1 MNFNNTSKYK
11 LGDIC
16 DKIGSGATP
25 RGGKEAYYSVG
36 EYSLVR
42 SQNILDYFFSY
53 DGLAFIDEDQ
63 ATKLNNVTLI
73 EDDVLLNITGDSV
86 ARVCQVPKQVLPARV
101 NQHVVIIRPN
111 KKILDNC
118 YLKYYLLNPNF
129 KNHLLNISKVGA
141 TRKAITKV
149 MIEDLDVEI
158 PSLNVQKKIAKI
170 LSDIDSKIELNKKNN
185 LTLEK
190 VAKTLYNKWF
200 ISYDFPEFDGNLIN
214 SELGDIPASWNVDF
228 LSEMFDFLEGP
239 GLRHWQYKDEG
250 IPFINI
256 RLINGNNIN
265 VKDANF
271 VSEEDANGRYSHFL
285 LKEKDIVLSTSGTIG
300 KNAIV
305 RSNHLPLMLNTSVI
319 RLRPVDGFSYAFMY
333 QFINSDYFIS
343 ELKAYASGSVQL
355 NFGPT
360 HLKQIK
366 FIIPSK
372 SLLDKYNKIVSPIYE
387 RILKNFDEI
396 EALEDLRNT
405 LLPKLMKG
413 EIEINNI

>member
-1 MNFNNTSKYK
+1 MSFNNALKYK
-11 LGDIC
+11 LGNIC
-16 DKIGSGATP
+16 EKIGSGATP
-25 RGGKEAYYSVG
+25 RGGKEAYCAEG
-36 EYSLVR
+36 EYSLIR

-53 DGLAFIDEDQ
+53 DGLAFINENQ
-63 ATKLNNVTLI
+63 ATKLNNVTLM

-118 YLKYYLLNPNF
+118 YLKYYLLNPIF

-149 MIEDLDVEI
+149 MIEDLIVEI

-170 LSDIDSKIELNKKNN
+170 LSDIDCKIELNKKNN
-185 LTLEK
+185 LTLERI
-190 VAKTLYNKWF
+190 AKTLYDEWF
-200 ISYDFPEFDGNLIN
+200 LSYNFPGFDGHLLN
-214 SELGDIPASWNVDF
+214 SELGDVPASWKVDF
-228 LSEMFDFLEGP
+228 LSKMFDFLEGP
-239 GLRHWQYKDEG
+239 GLRQWQYKDEG
-250 IPFINI
+250 VPFINI

-271 VSEEDANGRYSHFL
+271 ISEEEAKGRYSHFL

-372 SLLDKYNKIVSPIYE
+372 SVLDKYNKIVSPLYE

-413 EIEINNI
+413 EIEINSL